1 MHRSGEGGAN
11 ERGWIAQ
18 VLKEQTELPPPDA
31 KSEFCTVRASIMQI
45 DVDQSPLFYTADA
58 ATGKKV
64 CQPL

>member
-31 KSEFCTVRASIMQI
+31 KAEFCTVRASIMQI